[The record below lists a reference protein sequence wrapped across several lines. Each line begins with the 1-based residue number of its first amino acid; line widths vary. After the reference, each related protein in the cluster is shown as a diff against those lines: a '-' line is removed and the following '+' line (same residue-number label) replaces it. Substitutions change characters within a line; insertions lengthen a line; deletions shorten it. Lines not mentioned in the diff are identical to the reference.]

1 MKVVLEGIPIT
12 FLPRSFLAEWGTT
25 IRELCKMFETTPR
38 EGIESREEVEKNLEL
53 VQRDLPL
60 AFDVPCENIDHTKAG
75 DW

>member
-1 MKVVLEGIPIT
+1 
-12 FLPRSFLAEWGTT
+12 
-25 IRELCKMFETTPR
+25 MFETTPR